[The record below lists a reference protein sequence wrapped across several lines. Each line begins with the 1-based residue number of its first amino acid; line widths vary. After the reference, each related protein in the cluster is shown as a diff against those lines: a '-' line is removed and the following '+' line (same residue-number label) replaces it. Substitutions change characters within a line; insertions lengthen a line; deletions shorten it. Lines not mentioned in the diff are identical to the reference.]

1 MTNPSLISRTGPTQL
16 KTLGRTQSS
25 STPLAVIRPPAVT
38 ARPLRRISRLVRLA
52 LTYALP
58 LRPTPQLRRT
68 RAYYRRDVI
77 RMTPFRVAPAQYTH
91 ISTRSYPLGTAV
103 ALRGA
108 RGTLAVLYFTRI
120 RVSQAA
126 PPSAGPTYHLENLA

>member
-68 RAYYRRDVI
+68 RAYYRRDVVC
-77 RMTPFRVAPAQYTH
+77 MAPFRIAPTQDTH
-91 ISTRSYPLGTAV
+91 ISTRSYPPGEAIQRLEPLGLSVLGVGV
-103 ALRGA
+103 ALDTPRRYA
-108 RGTLAVLYFTRI
+108 TLRC
-120 RVSQAA
+120 
-126 PPSAGPTYHLENLA
+126 